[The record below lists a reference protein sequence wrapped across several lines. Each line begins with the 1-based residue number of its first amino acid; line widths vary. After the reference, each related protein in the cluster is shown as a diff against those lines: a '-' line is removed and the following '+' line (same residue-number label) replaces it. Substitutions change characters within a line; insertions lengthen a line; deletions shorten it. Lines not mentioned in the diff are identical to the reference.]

1 MRNDLK
7 YFINPQGEAIHG
19 LPEGGNELMLELYVS
34 MLRTRVFDLKAVS
47 LQRTGQLGTYPS
59 SLGQEGLFC
68 ALGKAMQRNDI
79 YVPYYRDHGAFL
91 ERGMSMSSLLRYW
104 GGDEMGNC
112 DPNARRDFPIAVPI
126 ATQVPHAV
134 GAATAL
140 RFRDEKQ
147 AVVVTCGDGATSKGD
162 FLESLNLAGVW
173 QLPVVF
179 VVNNNGW
186 AISVPLHLQTR
197 LTHLSDKALAAGFAS
212 IRVDGGD
219 TLAVHEVVKEA
230 CEKARS
236 GGGPTLVE
244 AITQR
249 LSDHTTAD
257 DASRYRDAEELR
269 QAWVGEP
276 LKRLQD
282 YLTSQKLW
290 DEKKELA
297 LKQACEAE
305 VAEAVEAYKQYRDP
319 LPEDLYDYLYE
330 GLPDEHRFQRNELIA
345 RCFLK
350 DKKLGGWGDGHE

>member
-1 MRNDLK
+1 MQNDLK
-7 YFINPQGEAIHG
+7 YIINPQGKLIG
-19 LPEGGNELMLELYVS
+19 DLPQGGHELMLALYAS

-68 ALGKAMQRNDI
+68 AVGTAMDSQDI

-91 ERGMSMSSLLRYW
+91 ERGMSMSNLLRYW

-112 DPNARRDFPIAVPI
+112 DSNAQRDFPISVPI

-134 GAATAL
+134 GAAAAL
-140 RFRDEKQ
+140 KFRGEKQ

-197 LTHLSDKALAAGFAS
+197 LTHLSDKSLAAGFES
-212 IRVDGGD
+212 VRVDGGD
-219 TLAVHEVVKEA
+219 ALAVHGVVREA

-257 DASRYRDAEELR
+257 DASRYRTAEDLK
-269 QAWVGEP
+269 QAWMGEP
-276 LKRLQD
+276 VKRLRD
-282 YLTSQKLW
+282 YLTDQNIW

-297 LKQACEAE
+297 LQLACEKE
-305 VAEAVEAYKQYRDP
+305 VALAVEEYKNLGDL
-319 LPEDLYDYLYE
+319 LPEDLYDHLYAE
-330 GLPDEHRFQRNELIA
+330 LPYGHKVQRNELIA

-350 DKKLGGWGDGHE
+350 DQKLDGWGDCDE

>member
-1 MRNDLK
+1 
-7 YFINPQGEAIHG
+7 
-19 LPEGGNELMLELYVS
+19 
-34 MLRTRVFDLKAVS
+34 
-47 LQRTGQLGTYPS
+47 
-59 SLGQEGLFC
+59 
-68 ALGKAMQRNDI
+68 
-79 YVPYYRDHGAFL
+79 
-91 ERGMSMSSLLRYW
+91 MSSLLRYW

-112 DPNARRDFPIAVPI
+112 DPHVQRDFPISVPI

-134 GAATAL
+134 GAAAAL
-140 RFRDEKQ
+140 KFRDEKQ

-179 VVNNNGW
+179 VINNNGW

-197 LTHLSDKALAAGFAS
+197 LSHLSDKSLAAGFDS
-212 IRVDGGD
+212 VRVDGGD
-219 TLAVHEVVKEA
+219 ALAVHEVVQEA

-257 DASRYRDAEELR
+257 DASRYRSAEELK

-276 LKRLQD
+276 IKRLQD
-282 YLTSQKLW
+282 YLTSEKLW
-290 DEKKELA
+290 DEKKELE
-297 LKQACEAE
+297 LKQACEKE
-305 VAEAVEAYKQYRDP
+305 VAMAVEEYKELPDP
-319 LPEDLYDYLYE
+319 LPEDLYDYLYAE
-330 GLPDEHRFQRNELIA
+330 LPAGHRLQRNELVA

-350 DKKLGGWGDGHE
+350 DKNLDGWGGNNE